1 MSKQP
6 NSQTQQHSPLF
17 WVKLAVLLVI
27 IFSTVALL
35 TTHLVIDKLKE
46 TNRNLQDQALE
57 LEDENKDLQNYI
69 DHKDTDEGVKDVA
82 ENELTMVDPDTTIY
96 EFD

>member
-1 MSKQP
+1 MSNHP
-6 NSQTQQHSPLF
+6 NSQTKERTPLF

-27 IFSTVALL
+27 VFSTVALL
-35 TTHLVIDKLKE
+35 TTHLVIQKLKE